1 MCGIAEVILNQ
12 GYQVS
17 GSDIAESTVT
27 RRLQNKGAEIFNG
40 HDALWIKGADVV
52 VVSSAIDENNPEV
65 QAAQAALIPVVPRAE
80 MLGELMRYRHGIA
93 VAGTHGKT
101 TTTSLI
107 TEIFVVLVWRDLCD
121 WRYVE

>member
-1 MCGIAEVILNQ
+1 MAEAGLFRIPEMGRIRRIHFVGIGGAGMCGIAEVILNQ

-17 GSDIAESTVT
+17 GSDIAETTVT

-65 QAAQAALIPVVPRAE
+65 QAARAALIPVVTP
-80 MLGELMRYRHGIA
+80 
-93 VAGTHGKT
+93 
-101 TTTSLI
+101 
-107 TEIFVVLVWRDLCD
+107 
-121 WRYVE
+121 